1 MISIREVAD
10 STLHRLGFRDYMLK
24 VKQNRGSKL
33 FPAYDV
39 FVRESG
45 AKRGKQVMTLICPDF
60 LIR

>member
-10 STLHRLGFRDYMLK
+10 STLHGLGFRDYMLK
-24 VKQNRGSKL
+24 VKENRGSKR

-45 AKRGKQVMTLICPDF
+45 AKRGRQVLTLICPDF
-60 LIR
+60 RIG